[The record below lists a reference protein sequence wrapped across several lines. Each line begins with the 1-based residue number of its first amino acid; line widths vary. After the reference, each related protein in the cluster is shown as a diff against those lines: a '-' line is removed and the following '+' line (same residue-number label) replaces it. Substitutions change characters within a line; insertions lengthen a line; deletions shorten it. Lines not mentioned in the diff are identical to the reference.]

1 MSHWFSFTLLTGK
14 SGKCR
19 FQRLQFIISRLLH
32 KGNNRKVKAPSI
44 FTINAWCVFRMQP
57 AAANADARLQLHSC
71 STETHFQWW
80 SIVFCSCLL
89 LFLELLFY
97 QGILKPQKWPSPKWA
112 SHSRYRVKCNQE
124 LTATPNLDLTPQ
136 KDHCGPPRTFRNVFS
151 GPRYLAFTRTH
162 THKHTLL
169 HTPCIDECL
178 VLIRREPQ
186 HKCDLLHCCSG
197 SAARSLTS
205 LLSQWRLWQMRLF
218 VPNRYLFLLNSVF
231 AIGYPADTLTKH
243 LTETSLWGRSIKH
256 HATPERRNTTCDSGC
271 WCGPRKEPLGHCQ
284 SSEFTSCQWCFFD
297 EKERERY
304 LWSFLWNSQSA
315 VMPQLL
321 LSCALQYPFK

>member
-19 FQRLQFIISRLLH
+19 FQRLQFIISRLLR
-32 KGNNRKVKAPSI
+32 KGNNQCKVKAPSI

-124 LTATPNLDLTPQ
+124 LTAAPNLDLTPQ

-169 HTPCIDECL
+169 HTLYRWVSGLDPAWTATQVWSSALLLRLSCTISDLSAQSVEAMTDEAF
-178 VLIRREPQ
+178 
-186 HKCDLLHCCSG
+186 CSK
-197 SAARSLTS
+197 SLFISSELGLCHRISCRHLDETLDRNITLRPLNKTS
-205 LLSQWRLWQMRLF
+205 RH
-218 VPNRYLFLLNSVF
+218 
-231 AIGYPADTLTKH
+231 AGTA
-243 LTETSLWGRSIKH
+243 KH
-256 HATPERRNTTCDSGC
+256 HVWQWMLMWAQKGAT
-271 WCGPRKEPLGHCQ
+271 WPL
-284 SSEFTSCQWCFFD
+284 SEF
-297 EKERERY
+297 R
-304 LWSFLWNSQSA
+304 
-315 VMPQLL
+315 VH
-321 LSCALQYPFK
+321 